1 MEEDVDFDIE
11 THVGEMAAAA
21 NSATASA
28 AVATACPCSSF
39 AAVRARRRGPLLLP
53 PSPPEVAGT
62 FRLRRLRTTHAAI
75 TNVTKARQA
84 PTAMPR

>member
-28 AVATACPCSSF
+28 AAATACPCSSF
-39 AAVRARRRGPLLLP
+39 AAVRGPLLLP
-53 PSPPEVAGT
+53 PSPPEAAGT
-62 FRLRRLRTTHAAI
+62 FRLRRLRTTHTAVTSA
-75 TNVTKARQA
+75 TKARQI